1 MHCDAVMTARR
12 IALWW
17 RLVLAAGLLA
27 FPVASAAAA
36 PAFVAPTHHAPA
48 VHAAVLPNTAAPTM
62 QIHHP
67 RHVHRTAPMLAAV
80 AAAGVVLLVFL
91 SSTGVVRRRPSQL
104 LGDIRHWWSSRAPP
118 TRTSS
123 LALFGFASGSAGRF
137 SRSHRALVT
146 CTTATCS

>member
-1 MHCDAVMTARR
+1 MRVRQHSRSPAVLPPFAARSCWSSTSPTSTFPGCEDSACQPPPTLLRRVERFFRFMHCDAVMTARR

-62 QIHHP
+62 QIHH
-67 RHVHRTAPMLAAV
+67 
-80 AAAGVVLLVFL
+80 
-91 SSTGVVRRRPSQL
+91 
-104 LGDIRHWWSSRAPP
+104 
-118 TRTSS
+118 
-123 LALFGFASGSAGRF
+123 
-137 SRSHRALVT
+137 
-146 CTTATCS
+146 